1 MIDTIYPDDRQ
12 SFSMPLIQMYHDR
25 KRVFIDHLG
34 WRLKTPGSWL
44 ELDDYD
50 NDAAVYLMA
59 RDAADGS
66 HLGSVRLLPTTGA
79 HMMAGV
85 FPDLCPEG
93 LLRGPGVWEI
103 SRLVATVQGRAGM
116 RLLRVHR
123 MLALALVEFA
133 QLNAI
138 DSYVLVAESQ
148 RVPALLSV
156 GWRVTPLCLPTEH
169 QGEMIEALRIHIDAE
184 SLVRMRTRLGVREP
198 VLSVAAADVARAA

>member
-1 MIDTIYPDDRQ
+1 MIDTIHPDDRHA
-12 SFSMPLIQMYHDR
+12 FATPLLQMYHDR
-25 KRVFIDHLG
+25 KRVFIDQLG

-66 HLGSVRLLPTTGA
+66 HRGSVRLLPTTGA
-79 HMMAGV
+79 HMMEGV
-85 FPDLCPEG
+85 FSALCPD
-93 LLRGPGVWEI
+93 GPVTGENVWEI
-103 SRLVATVQGRAGM
+103 SRLVATVHGQAGA

-123 MLALALVEFA
+123 LLALGLVEFA
-133 QLNAI
+133 VLNRI

-156 GWRVTPLCLPTEH
+156 GWRVTPLCLPTDYE
-169 QGEMIEALRIHIDAE
+169 GETIEALQIHIEAD
-184 SLVRMRTRLGVREP
+184 SLARMRTRLGVKGP
-198 VLSVAAADVARAA
+198 VLSISPADVARAA

>member
-1 MIDTIYPDDRQ
+1 MIDTIHPDDRHA
-12 SFSMPLIQMYHDR
+12 FSTPLMQMYHDR
-25 KRVFIDHLG
+25 KRVFVDQLG

-66 HLGSVRLLPTTGA
+66 HRGSVRLLPTTGA
-79 HMMAGV
+79 HLMEGV
-85 FPDLCPEG
+85 FADLCAEG
-93 LLRGPGVWEI
+93 PVRGETIWEI
-103 SRLVATVQGRAGM
+103 SRLVASVNGQAGS

-123 MLALALVEFA
+123 LLALGLVEFA
-133 QLNAI
+133 VLNRI

-156 GWRVTPLCLPTEH
+156 GWRVTPLCLPTEYE
-169 QGEMIEALRIHIDAE
+169 GETIEALQIHIEADTLA
-184 SLVRMRTRLGVREP
+184 RMRTRLGLHTP
-198 VLSVAAADVARAA
+198 VLTLSAADLARAA